1 MEETGGGER
10 MKFEMKLSQS
20 DKDVINVT
28 ASSDILDIIGKF
40 AKNVL
45 KETVNTGQKTLKKL
59 DVK

>member
-1 MEETGGGER
+1 

-28 ASSDILDIIGKF
+28 ASSDILSMIGKF

-45 KETVNTGQKTLKKL
+45 KETVNTEQKKLKKV
-59 DVK
+59 DVQ